1 MFKELSLWT
10 ILNLVQSKAKPIAV
24 LLSQGITSKLTSLIK
39 NKTVDSKLMNECFK
53 ILTVIV
59 VYGQELL
66 TQIDKEMIFELFS
79 SSDGINLSLKMALLY
94 EMLSSS
100 KFIMNEANV
109 NRFMQYC
116 CSAIFVCFKV
126 AVLNQSDLL
135 LVVLAVRILSN
146 LIAKHDESIRKFI
159 EFCAS
164 KNIKVSE
171 FLNSLLALNNAALT
185 KEVLWFAGNLV
196 QSKNQAAQ
204 KYFTGDS
211 LKKNLKVQKKS
222 NL

>member
-1 MFKELSLWT
+1 MWT

-24 LLSQGITSKLTSLIK
+24 LLSQGITSKLTSLIQ
-39 NKTVDSKLMNECFK
+39 NKTVDSKLINECFK

-66 TQIDKEMIFELFS
+66 THIDKEMIMGLFS
-79 SSDGINLSLKMALLY
+79 SSEGVNLGLKMALLY

-100 KFIMNEANV
+100 NFIMNEANV

-116 CSAIFVCFKV
+116 CSAIYACIKFTI
-126 AVLNQSDLL
+126 LNEPDLL
-135 LVVLAVRILSN
+135 LVVLAIRILSN
-146 LIAKHDESIRKFI
+146 LISKYDVSIRKFI

-164 KNIKVSE
+164 KNIKVSV
-171 FLNSLLALNNAALT
+171 FLNSLLAVNNTALT

-196 QSKNQAAQ
+196 QSQNEAAK

-211 LKKNLKVQKKS
+211 LKKNLKIQKKS

>member
-24 LLSQGITSKLTSLIK
+24 LLSQGITSKLTSLIQ

-66 TQIDKEMIFELFS
+66 TQIDKEMILGLFA
-79 SSDGINLSLKMALLY
+79 SSDGVTLSLKMGLLY

-116 CSAIFVCFKV
+116 CSAIFTCIK
-126 AVLNQSDLL
+126 LTILTQSDLL
-135 LVVLAVRILSN
+135 LVVLAVRVLSN

-185 KEVLWFAGNLV
+185 KEVLWFAGNLA
-196 QSKNQAAQ
+196 QSQNKVAKN
-204 KYFTGDS
+204 YFTGDS
-211 LKKNLKVQKKS
+211 LKKNLKIQKKS

>member
-1 MFKELSLWT
+1 MWT

-24 LLSQGITSKLTSLIK
+24 LLSQGITSKLTSLIQ
-39 NKTVDSKLMNECFK
+39 NKTVDSKLINECFK

-66 TQIDKEMIFELFS
+66 TQIDKEMIMGLFS
-79 SSDGINLSLKMALLY
+79 TSEGVSLGLKMALLY

-100 KFIMNEANV
+100 NFIMNEANV

-116 CSAIFVCFKV
+116 CSAIYACIKFTR
-126 AVLNQSDLL
+126 LNESDLL
-135 LVVLAVRILSN
+135 LVVLAIRVLSN
-146 LIAKHDESIRKFI
+146 LISKYDVSIRKFI

-164 KNIKVSE
+164 KNIKISE
-171 FLNSLLALNNAALT
+171 FLNSLLSVNNTALT

-196 QSKNQAAQ
+196 QSQNEAAK

-211 LKKNLKVQKKS
+211 LKKNLKIQKKS

>member
-1 MFKELSLWT
+1 MWT

-24 LLSQGITSKLTSLIK
+24 LLSQGITSKLTSLIQ
-39 NKTVDSKLMNECFK
+39 NKTVDSKLINECFK

-66 TQIDKEMIFELFS
+66 TQIDKEMIMGLFS
-79 SSDGINLSLKMALLY
+79 SSEGVTLGLKMTLLY

-100 KFIMNEANV
+100 NFIMNETNI

-116 CSAIFVCFKV
+116 CSAIYVCIKFTI
-126 AVLNQSDLL
+126 LNESDLL
-135 LVVLAVRILSN
+135 LVVLAIRILSN
-146 LIAKHDESIRKFI
+146 LIAKHDVSIRKFI
-159 EFCAS
+159 EFCVS

-171 FLNSLLALNNAALT
+171 FLNSLLAVNNTALT

-196 QSKNQAAQ
+196 QSQDQAA
-204 KYFTGDS
+204 KEYFTKDS
-211 LKKNLKVQKKS
+211 LKKNLKIQKQS

>member
-24 LLSQGITSKLTSLIK
+24 LLSHGITSKLTSLIK

-135 LVVLAVRILSN
+135 LVVLALRILSN